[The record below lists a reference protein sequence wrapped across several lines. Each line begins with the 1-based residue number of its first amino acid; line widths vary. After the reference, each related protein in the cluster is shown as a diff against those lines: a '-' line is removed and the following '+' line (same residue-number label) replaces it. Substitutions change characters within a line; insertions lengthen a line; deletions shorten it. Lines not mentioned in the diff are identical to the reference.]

1 MKKIISFIKGNI
13 AFFITIAL
21 ILVLTRVKL
30 PYVIYTPG
38 GSIDLKDRVTG
49 DGVYPEKGSLSMTYV
64 SMVRGAPVF
73 VALSYVMPNW
83 DLVSTS
89 KVAYDNEDMHD
100 TIEIDKIYLAE
111 AYSNAEYVAYKAAG
125 IDFDV
130 KETKNIVTQV
140 SSKAK
145 TNLKYNDEVI
155 KIDDTN
161 YNSLE
166 EFQNYISNKKVGDKV
181 TITYKRN
188 NKIYTDD
195 VKLVD
200 FDGTPKVG
208 IGIATLSSYN
218 TKYNIKIETK
228 SSESGPSG
236 GFLTALEI
244 YNKIT
249 SDDLTKGRTIMGTG
263 TISKTGKVGEIGGV
277 KYKVLGAA
285 RNGAEIFICPK
296 ENEKNAKE
304 AVKKN
309 NLSIKVIGVSTFDEA
324 IEALK

>member
-1 MKKIISFIKGNI
+1 MKRLISFIKGNLT
-13 AFFITIAL
+13 FFIAIAIIL
-21 ILVLTRVKL
+21 IITRVKL

-38 GSIDLKDRVTG
+38 GSIDLSSRVTG
-49 DGVYPEKGSLSMTYV
+49 KNTYDEKGSLSMTYV

-73 VALSYVMPNW
+73 VALSYVLPNW
-83 DLVSTS
+83 DLVSTT
-89 KVAYDNEDMHD
+89 KIAYDNEDIND
-100 TIEIDKIYLAE
+100 TIEIDKIYLEE
-111 AYSNAEYVAYKAAG
+111 AYSNAEYVAYTSAG
-125 IDFDV
+125 VDFDV
-130 KETKNIVTQV
+130 NETKNIVTQV

-145 TNLKYNDEVI
+145 TNLKYNDEI
-155 KIDDTN
+155 LKIDDTN

-166 EFQNYISNKKVGDKV
+166 EFQNYISSKNVGDEV
-181 TITYKRN
+181 IVTYKRN
-188 NKIYTDD
+188 NKIYTDN

-208 IGIATLSSYN
+208 IGIATVSEYK
-218 TKYNIKIETK
+218 TKYDINIETK
-228 SSESGPSG
+228 STESGPSG

-249 SDDLTKGRTIMGTG
+249 PDDITKGRTIMGTG

-285 RNGAEIFICPK
+285 KDGAEIFICPK
-296 ENEKNAKE
+296 ANEKAAKDT
-304 AVKKN
+304 VKKN
-309 NLSIKVIGVSTFDEA
+309 NLNIKVIGVSTFDEA